1 MAHQTETHARPPSA
15 DRPARPRDRDGD
27 GDWDEELVPDERGRT
42 EAPEADCPVEVALA
56 AIAGRWTTLILR
68 ELMHGPHSFGDLRD
82 RLPSIS
88 PKVLAERLRVL
99 GERELL
105 VQDRLLGFPVRTR
118 YHLTPAGRALR
129 PLLVELYSTGANV
142 QALRA
147 RRADEATELP
157 AGSSGSRP
165 VARSRPGPP

>member
-15 DRPARPRDRDGD
+15 DRPARPRDGD

-129 PLLVELYSTGANV
+129 PLLVELYSTGTNV

-147 RRADEATELP
+147 QRADGATEP
-157 AGSSGSRP
+157 AGPSGS
-165 VARSRPGPP
+165 